1 MEYGSNTYS
10 SYFNS
15 LEHGPFKGQS
25 ALNSNWLPM
34 SKAETPEPRPGSC
47 NAKTTEE
54 GMNFVK
60 RHTLVDRAV
69 PSAHNMPLF
78 IKTSLG
84 ERLTVIAVD
93 SGVPGVQDSGK
104 KTQFLLGF
112 VYKIIIKI
120 IAKHKLKKN
129 AKILSK

>member
-1 MEYGSNTYS
+1 
-10 SYFNS
+10 
-15 LEHGPFKGQS
+15 
-25 ALNSNWLPM
+25 M

-104 KTQFLLGF
+104 KLFFLGF
-112 VYKIIIKI
+112 VLVFVKIIFKI
-120 IAKHKLKKN
+120 IVKKIVKHKLLN
-129 AKILSK
+129 NH

>member
-1 MEYGSNTYS
+1 
-10 SYFNS
+10 
-15 LEHGPFKGQS
+15 
-25 ALNSNWLPM
+25 M

-69 PSAHNMPLF
+69 PSAHTMPLF

-104 KTQFLLGF
+104 KLFFLFFIYIGF
-112 VYKIIIKI
+112 KI
-120 IAKHKLKKN
+120 IAKTS
-129 AKILSK
+129 SK

>member
-1 MEYGSNTYS
+1 
-10 SYFNS
+10 
-15 LEHGPFKGQS
+15 
-25 ALNSNWLPM
+25 M

-69 PSAHNMPLF
+69 PSAHTMPLF

-104 KTQFLLGF
+104 KLFFLF
-112 VYKIIIKI
+112 FIYISFKI
-120 IAKHKLKKN
+120 IAKTS
-129 AKILSK
+129 SK

>member
-1 MEYGSNTYS
+1 
-10 SYFNS
+10 
-15 LEHGPFKGQS
+15 
-25 ALNSNWLPM
+25 
-34 SKAETPEPRPGSC
+34 
-47 NAKTTEE
+47 
-54 GMNFVK
+54 
-60 RHTLVDRAV
+60 
-69 PSAHNMPLF
+69 MPLF
-78 IKTSLG
+78 IKTSLR
-84 ERLTVIAVD
+84 ERLTVIAAD